1 MKAVVPSPSCPRSQ
15 AQPLVFDADN
25 AKCRSSL
32 SVVRAVGAQSE
43 RIKALRIKN
52 DEHAYLVKYMPVEPN
67 FKILQYLDYAADDW
81 NWNGGFPGGAND
93 ILNWLTLPGLRR
105 LELRRW
111 RACPENEDE
120 FPWSRLR
127 NLYLDDFTGQVGCLL
142 LAIPECTNLVELKI
156 STKSPDPLPEQPN
169 TADAV
174 ILHNL
179 RHLGIKV
186 LEITVT
192 NTEDTSRVEDFLR
205 RILSRISAPALSSI
219 SLIET
224 SSSSDP
230 SESVLRGIDDIV
242 HGFLARCGKVQL
254 AEFSMWPNDEYD
266 IRLLAFLLDQ
276 ASVKTLVVRRAGR
289 VADCDFLLKRILSGR
304 EDEREPILFPSL
316 RHLRLV
322 DLKFDPVLLVQLI
335 GSRQKEDNEDVDE
348 SNTTSDSEN
357 EEQAATLTSDTT
369 NNSANISTVL
379 TPSDIESLDG
389 VLNRV
394 EIEYNAPSKT
404 SKRKPTLLVGAMRH
418 FTETVIRTGLSACKL
433 HPSFNISFD
442 PR

>member
-1 MKAVVPSPSCPRSQ
+1 
-15 AQPLVFDADN
+15 
-25 AKCRSSL
+25 
-32 SVVRAVGAQSE
+32 
-43 RIKALRIKN
+43 
-52 DEHAYLVKYMPVEPN
+52 
-67 FKILQYLDYAADDW
+67 
-81 NWNGGFPGGAND
+81 
-93 ILNWLTLPGLRR
+93 
-105 LELRRW
+105 
-111 RACPENEDE
+111 
-120 FPWSRLR
+120 
-127 NLYLDDFTGQVGCLL
+127 
-142 LAIPECTNLVELKI
+142 
-156 STKSPDPLPEQPN
+156 
-169 TADAV
+169 
-174 ILHNL
+174 
-179 RHLGIKV
+179 
-186 LEITVT
+186 
-192 NTEDTSRVEDFLR
+192 
-205 RILSRISAPALSSI
+205 
-219 SLIET
+219 
-224 SSSSDP
+224 
-230 SESVLRGIDDIV
+230 
-242 HGFLARCGKVQL
+242 
-254 AEFSMWPNDEYD
+254 MWPNDEYD

-442 PR
+442 PREFASLERYPGAVADDERMSCF